1 VGAANSAGQAA
12 LDLAQHAT
20 HVTLLVRGDS
30 LEKSMSHYLTER
42 IDATANI
49 TVRLNS
55 RVAAAEGNARLEAL
69 VIADTETGHEIRL
82 PTDALF
88 ILIGA
93 EPLTNASEGWLKR
106 DEHGFLVTGPDLL
119 RDDQSGWPLQRDPLP
134 LESNQP
140 GVFVAGDVRHG
151 SIKRVAS
158 AVGEGSM
165 AITLVHQYRRL
176 SEDEQRRADPRAQQT
191 PVVLVAHERDGDQ

>member
-1 VGAANSAGQAA
+1 
-12 LDLAQHAT
+12 
-20 HVTLLVRGDS
+20 
-30 LEKSMSHYLTER
+30 MSHYLTER
-42 IDATANI
+42 IEATANI

-55 RVAAAEGNARLEAL
+55 RVASAEGDARLETL
-69 VIADTETGHEIRL
+69 VIADTETGDETRL

-106 DEHGFLVTGPDLL
+106 DGHGFLMTGPDLL
-119 RDDQSGWPLQRDPLP
+119 DDDRSGWPLQRDPLP

-165 AITLVHQYRRL
+165 AITLIHQHRRL
-176 SEDEQRRADPRAQQT
+176 SDDEMRSTDRPHSRRRSSS
-191 PVVLVAHERDGDQ
+191 

>member
-1 VGAANSAGQAA
+1 
-12 LDLAQHAT
+12 
-20 HVTLLVRGDS
+20 
-30 LEKSMSHYLTER
+30 MSHYLTER
-42 IDATANI
+42 IEATANI

-55 RVAAAEGNARLEAL
+55 RVTGAEGDARLETL
-69 VIADTETGHEIRL
+69 VIADTETGDETRL
-82 PTDALF
+82 PADGLF

-106 DEHGFLVTGPDLL
+106 DEHGFLITGPDLL
-119 RDDQSGWPLQRDPLP
+119 RDDRSGWPLKRDPLP

-158 AVGEGSM
+158 AVGEGSIGNHPHPS
-165 AITLVHQYRRL
+165 AP
-176 SEDEQRRADPRAQQT
+176 SPFRRATKPRFADPADAGR
-191 PVVLVAHERDGDQ
+191 PRRERTRRGSMTS

>member
-1 VGAANSAGQAA
+1 MRQIPLARPPI
-12 LDLAQHAT
+12 DLAQHAA

-30 LEKSMSHYLTER
+30 LAKSMSHYLTER
-42 IDATANI
+42 IEATANI

-55 RVAAAEGNARLEAL
+55 RVAGAEGDARLETL
-69 VIADTETGHEIRL
+69 VIADTETGDETRL
-82 PTDALF
+82 PADALF

-106 DEHGFLVTGPDLL
+106 DEHGFLMTGPDLL
-119 RDDQSGWPLQRDPLP
+119 DDDRSGWPLRRDPLP

-158 AVGEGSM
+158 AVGEGSIGNH
-165 AITLVHQYRRL
+165 AHPSAPPPFR
-176 SEDEQRRADPRAQQT
+176 RRAAKHRYARTADARSSSSAK
-191 PVVLVAHERDGDQ
+191 ERDEDQ